1 MNFFF
6 RLPKFRKKI
15 RPLLFCFFN
24 RQEDCLDEPL
34 GTYQVSRGIHVQ
46 GKLCNS
52 ANSLSLLLPRCKLD
66 ILFSSNRNVHKSLCS
81 LCLWASDP
89 LIDRFY

>member
-52 ANSLSLLLPRCKLD
+52 AKSLSTLSCYLSIYLPQVR
-66 ILFSSNRNVHKSLCS
+66 
-81 LCLWASDP
+81 
-89 LIDRFY
+89 

>member
-46 GKLCNS
+46 GK
-52 ANSLSLLLPRCKLD
+52 A
-66 ILFSSNRNVHKSLCS
+66 
-81 LCLWASDP
+81 
-89 LIDRFY
+89 

>member
-52 ANSLSLLLPRCKLD
+52 ANSLSFLLPRLYIFTNYGPD
-66 ILFSSNRNVHKSLCS
+66 H
-81 LCLWASDP
+81 LCLLRKIAACYFQNS
-89 LIDRFY
+89 

>member
-52 ANSLSLLLPRCKLD
+52 ANSLPTLSCYLSTYLQTMT
-66 ILFSSNRNVHKSLCS
+66 
-81 LCLWASDP
+81 
-89 LIDRFY
+89 LIIYACYGK